1 MADTNTERARL
12 RDLTVR
18 FTDAF
23 NRDDL
28 DAVMSFFAEQA
39 VYDEFNGARSV
50 GKAAI
55 RAAFAAQFQ
64 GAFGEVRFACEDL
77 FVDPD
82 AGKALISWTCTLRT
96 RRGPGAWRG
105 LDVLH
110 FEGGLITAKHT
121 YAKAKSLLITAPAA

>member
-1 MADTNTERARL
+1 MARAQL
-12 RDLTVR
+12 RDLTLR
-18 FTDAF
+18 FTGAF

-28 DAVMSFFAEQA
+28 DTVMSFFAERA
-39 VYDEFNGARSV
+39 VYDEFNGQRSV

-55 RAAFAAQFQ
+55 RAAFATQFD
-64 GAFGEVRFACEDL
+64 GTFGKVRFAREDL
-77 FVDPD
+77 FIDPD
-82 AGKALISWTCTLRT
+82 AGKTLISWTCTLRT

-121 YAKAKSLLITAPAA
+121 YAKAKSLLITAPGA